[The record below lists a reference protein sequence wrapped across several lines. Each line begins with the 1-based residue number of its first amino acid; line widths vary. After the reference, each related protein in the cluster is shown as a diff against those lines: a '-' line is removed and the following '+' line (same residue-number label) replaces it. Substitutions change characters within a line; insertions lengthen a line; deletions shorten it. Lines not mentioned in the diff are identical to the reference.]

1 MKRHSNMSSVM
12 KGVAAGIA
20 VGTATYMASHAMN
33 NRGKIVRKSAG
44 KAIKAVGSIIDTLQ
58 G

>member
-1 MKRHSNMSSVM
+1 MKKKTVSSVA

-20 VGTATYMASHAMN
+20 VGTATYMASSAMQN
-33 NRGKIVRKSAG
+33 KGKTVRRSAG